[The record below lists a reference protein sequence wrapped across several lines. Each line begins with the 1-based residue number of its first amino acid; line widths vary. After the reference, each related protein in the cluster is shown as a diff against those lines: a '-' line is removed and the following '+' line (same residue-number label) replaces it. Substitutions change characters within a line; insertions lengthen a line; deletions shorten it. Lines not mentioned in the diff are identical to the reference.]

1 MKLLIKF
8 FIAAL
13 LLTSGFA
20 NGQDYFLKNNSFRVE
35 FRGSGAISKFT
46 YKGQNIEFRND
57 YQFEGPS
64 VYLGNSRILP
74 RNIIKT
80 KDKLVFNGANPDIDV
95 TLTYLF
101 DNEAFA
107 VITNVRNI
115 SGKPLSVD
123 NLTLRLGVNTEM
135 DLFPHWNKIYFPTM
149 MRCEKDFFWGYLM
162 SPEGSVLSI
171 VSPDPVASWN
181 NSYKSYAHRIFTTN
195 LDLMHRLPLPER
207 HPQNL
212 GRLEV
217 NESKTWI
224 VYLKPVAGLQNVKPV
239 VASLSKAVIADAPQY
254 TIDENET
261 FHISLTGDVKTL
273 HVITPG
279 DKAIEIN
286 PSAHI
291 DFTPVEG
298 AGIYK
303 LTAESL
309 DGKTSEALFSVRK
322 PWSWYL
328 KNARQN
334 AIDQEQKA
342 GSHTESWYGLFSM
355 FLAQKYFPNEILL
368 KTSLAK
374 FNELYPLMYDELDL
388 PRKIIVFGDLDLS
401 GRIQN
406 TACMASLLADIY
418 SVLNDTVYLARASRM
433 CDFLITKQD
442 LKGAYRSGGRVH
454 YTSVVYIAKSILEVC
469 QYEKLLSD
477 GYNIWKQRYDRHF
490 ASAKRAVDE
499 LAASLDNIETEGEM
513 TYEDGMIACS
523 YTQISM
529 MATLTDDKAE
539 RNRYINAAEY
549 LRKGHRCLSQLI
561 IPDSR
566 MNGGSLRYW
575 ESQYDILSFPNMM
588 SSPHGWSAWR
598 IYGLYY
604 LYLLNGNP
612 DLIEQVY
619 NALGSC
625 VQLIDGKSGILR
637 WAFCVD
643 PYLEGDQS
651 LANKT
656 RKFSHDEM
664 RGGGLLLKDPLQP
677 NRENKGVRSDTP
689 VGEQYIDMI
698 SGWYKASPSSWVTGY
713 WEPDGGCCD
722 NDVHEIFKC
731 LEETVLTSAFVAEL
745 GDGTLR
751 PYNCKIEFTDGFI
764 EVTPDENVIDKVHFN
779 LKRDIDVRINFSKKV
794 VNASLNKNELK
805 WITL

>member
-1 MKLLIKF
+1 MKLSIKF
-8 FIAAL
+8 LIVAL
-13 LLTSGFA
+13 LCTPGLI

-35 FRGSGAISKFT
+35 FRKSGAISNFT
-46 YKGQNIEFRND
+46 YNGRNIEFRND

-64 VYLGNSRILP
+64 VYLGNNRILP
-74 RNIIKT
+74 RNIIKN

-95 TLTYLF
+95 TLTYMF

-115 SGKPLSVD
+115 SGKPLAVD
-123 NLTLRLGVNTEM
+123 NLSLRLGVNTEM
-135 DLFPHWNKIYFPTM
+135 DIFPHWNKVYFPTM

-162 SPEGSVLSI
+162 NPEGSVLTV

-181 NSYKSYAHRIFTTN
+181 HSYKSYAHRIFTTS

-212 GRLEV
+212 DKLEV
-217 NESKTWI
+217 DESKTWT
-224 VYLKPVAGLQNVKPV
+224 VYLKPVADLQNVKAV

-261 FHISLTGDVKTL
+261 FRISLTGEVKNL
-273 HVITPG
+273 QFITPG
-279 DKAIEIN
+279 DNVIEMK
-286 PSAHI
+286 PSALI
-291 DFTPVEG
+291 DFTPGDGTGV
-298 AGIYK
+298 YK
-303 LTAESL
+303 LVAESM

-334 AIDQEQKA
+334 AIEQEQKA

-355 FLAQKYFPNEILL
+355 FLAQKHFPNEILL
-368 KTSLAK
+368 ETSLAK

-406 TACMASLLADIY
+406 TSCMASLLADIY
-418 SVLNDTVYLARASRM
+418 SVVNDTLYLARASRL
-433 CDFLITKQD
+433 CDFLISKQD
-442 LKGAYRSGGRVH
+442 PKGAYRSGGRVH

-469 QYEKLLSD
+469 QYEKMLAD
-477 GYNIWKQRYDRHF
+477 GNNIWKQRYDRHF

-499 LAASLDNIETEGEM
+499 LATSLDNIETEGEM

-539 RNRYINAAEY
+539 RKRYINAAEY

-625 VQLIDGKSGILR
+625 VQLIDEKSGILR

-643 PYLEGDQS
+643 PYLMGDQS
-651 LANKT
+651 LASRAGKL
-656 RKFSHDEM
+656 SHDEM
-664 RGGGLLLKDPLQP
+664 RGGGLLVKDPLHAGSE
-677 NRENKGVRSDTP
+677 NRGVRIDTP
-689 VGEQYIDMI
+689 VGEEYIDMI
-698 SGWYKASPSSWVTGY
+698 SGWYKAAPSTWVTGY

-745 GDGTLR
+745 SDGTIR
-751 PYNCKIEFTDGFI
+751 PYNCKIEFTGG
-764 EVTPDENVIDKVHFN
+764 
-779 LKRDIDVRINFSKKV
+779 RY
-794 VNASLNKNELK
+794 
-805 WITL
+805 